1 MPAQNVNPTRME
13 LKKLKARYAT
23 SRRGHKLLKDKRDEL
38 MKIFLET
45 VKENKRVRARVEEK
59 LRRYYASFGT
69 AGATGNPRII
79 GEALLAP
86 AGKATVDVDLR
97 NLMSVTV
104 PSYSGE
110 GIEVTINYGLAFT
123 PPGLD
128 SALEELSDLSSE
140 MIKLAELEKSAQL
153 LSAEIER
160 TRRRVNALEYI
171 LMPSYA
177 EQIKR
182 ISMKLD
188 EDERGNTARLMK
200 VKEMMVEGQRQ
211 QKRAEMFGEDY
222 VPDDPS
228 GAEIE

>member
-1 MPAQNVNPTRME
+1 
-13 LKKLKARYAT
+13 
-23 SRRGHKLLKDKRDEL
+23 
-38 MKIFLET
+38 
-45 VKENKRVRARVEEK
+45 
-59 LRRYYASFGT
+59 
-69 AGATGNPRII
+69 
-79 GEALLAP
+79 
-86 AGKATVDVDLR
+86 
-97 NLMSVTV
+97 
-104 PSYSGE
+104 
-110 GIEVTINYGLAFT
+110 
-123 PPGLD
+123 
-128 SALEELSDLSSE
+128 

-171 LMPSYA
+171 LMPSYI